1 MWAVYLCGA
10 TDCFLH
16 ALFRDHEAALEWA
29 ANNSTNPEGYSIRYW
44 ASIADIDKTDT
55 GWEDSL

>member
-16 ALFRDHEAALEWA
+16 AMFMTREQAYAWAENEA
-29 ANNSTNPEGYSIRYW
+29 SGNPEGFMVKRWDKIS
-44 ASIADIDKTDT
+44 DIDTTDT
-55 GWEDSL
+55 GWEQL

>member
-16 ALFRDHEAALEWA
+16 ALFMTREQAYQWA
-29 ANNSTNPEGYSIRYW
+29 EQESNNPEGFHVKRWDKIS
-44 ASIADIDKTDT
+44 DIDTSDT
-55 GWEDSL
+55 GWEQL